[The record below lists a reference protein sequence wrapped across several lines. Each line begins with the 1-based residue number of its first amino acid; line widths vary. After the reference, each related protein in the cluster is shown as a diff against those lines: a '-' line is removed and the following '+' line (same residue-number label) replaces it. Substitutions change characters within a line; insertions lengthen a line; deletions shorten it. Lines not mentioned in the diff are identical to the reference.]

1 MSSNFLA
8 SSGNCELM
16 SPPRNMLSRYIHF
29 LCTSSHT
36 YTRNMFSA
44 GTLWTSSS
52 VMGDLDTLSDLYG
65 LTDQGQVF
73 LPLLYGTKE
82 RSNKTTACH
91 ALQVH
96 GIIVQIKH
104 NLIHCANHRATF
116 PGAFNIRQ
124 HTERHVSPGLH
135 HLLYSLEAHT
145 DMFDELIQL
154 IPRSSL
160 RWFRI
165 EAYLLNAEL
174 FHSRRDNITYDICI
188 FVQLHSKHVLQS
200 EGVSVHLKVRAGP
213 FHQFL
218 PVSAPKNT
226 KQVFILSV

>member
-1 MSSNFLA
+1 MLSNFLA

-29 LCTSSHT
+29 LCTSSQTCKRH
-36 YTRNMFSA
+36 MFSA
-44 GTLWTSSS
+44 GTLWTNSR

-82 RSNKTTACH
+82 RSNKTTAGH

-96 GIIVQIKH
+96 GIVVQIKH

-116 PGAFNIRQ
+116 PSAFDIWQ

-145 DMFDELIQL
+145 DMFDDLTQL

-160 RWFRI
+160 RWFTKWKLTFSI
-165 EAYLLNAEL
+165 PSSFIAEVTISPMTSAYLCNSIANMFSRVKVSRFISKFVPVLSISSFQCLRPKTQNRFL
-174 FHSRRDNITYDICI
+174 F
-188 FVQLHSKHVLQS
+188 
-200 EGVSVHLKVRAGP
+200 
-213 FHQFL
+213 
-218 PVSAPKNT
+218 
-226 KQVFILSV
+226 